1 MFPASVTR
9 RKHIVPVRQAEAA
22 ECGLAA
28 LTMIANWH
36 GHAIDLN
43 YMRRRFGVTS
53 RGIGLRQLMQAADAI
68 DLVPRALKLDLT
80 GLHRLALP
88 AIVHWDLDHFVVL
101 ERLDGERAHIVNPD
115 GIARWYDFP
124 ELGNHFS
131 GVALELRPAN
141 DFRPI
146 RDRRAVRFAD
156 LWGKATGWKRATAQ
170 TLVLSL
176 VMQAYILAAPFYLR
190 TAVDAALPA
199 LDSGLL
205 GVLALGFAAL
215 ALISS
220 VGALLRKYVLISSGA
235 ALSYG
240 ITSNLTRKLFRLPV
254 VWFERRKVGDV
265 LTKFQ
270 SILPIQRFLIE
281 SAPTTIIDGLLSVLT
296 LAMMLAL
303 APGLALVTLAGV
315 AAYALLRLA
324 LMREERQ
331 REEEYLRALGH
342 EQGAIIETL
351 RGIVTLRLAG
361 RETMRHAFWQNRLTE
376 ALGARYL
383 HEKAKAWHE
392 TGKTLIPA
400 LELVAVIALAV
411 RSAMAGDLSLGT
423 LFAYLAYRQQFVQAG
438 QSLCD
443 EGVKFRL
450 LGLHLDQLADIVQT
464 PEDKGFDEP
473 QHQPAFAGRID
484 LEGVTFAY
492 GPQEPEVLRGI
503 DLSVAPGEHVAV
515 TGPSGGGKSTL
526 AKILLGLVDP
536 TGGVV
541 RIDGRPLAA
550 YGRRAFRAHVGAVL
564 QDDVLYAGSIAD
576 NVASFGEIDPERM
589 ERCLRD
595 AAIYDD
601 IQAMPMRQHTLVGD
615 MGSTLSGGQRQRI
628 LLARA
633 LYREPR
639 LLVMDEGTAHL
650 DLAHEARVNAAIG
663 RLGIT
668 RIVIAHRPETIA
680 AADRVVHIDGGRIV
694 PPAAPTDAAP
704 APHADAPAPENPP
717 KN

>member
-1 MFPASVTR
+1 MFSALPFPASVTR
-9 RKHIVPVRQAEAA
+9 RPHIVPVRQAEAA
-22 ECGLAA
+22 ECGLAV
-28 LTMIANWH
+28 LVMIANWH

-43 YMRRRFGVTS
+43 YMRQRFGVTS
-53 RGIGLRQLMQAADAI
+53 RGIGLRQLMQTADAI
-68 DLVPRALKLDLT
+68 QLVPRALKLEMA
-80 GLHRLALP
+80 GLDQLDLP
-88 AIVHWDLDHFVVL
+88 AVLHWDLNHFVVL
-101 ERLDGERAHIVNPD
+101 ERLDGPRAYIVNPD
-115 GIARWYDFP
+115 GIARWYDFA

-131 GVALELRPAN
+131 GVALELRPAA
-141 DFRPI
+141 DFTPI
-146 RDRRAVRFAD
+146 RERQSLRFSD
-156 LWGKATGWKRATAQ
+156 LWGQATGWKRALAQ

-190 TAVDAALPA
+190 TAVDEVLPA

-205 GVLALGFAAL
+205 FVLALGFAAL
-215 ALISS
+215 ALVSS
-220 VGALLRKYVLISSGA
+220 VGTLLRKFVLISSGA

-240 ITSNLTRKLFRLPV
+240 ITSNLTRKLFRLPI

-281 SAPTTIIDGLLSVLT
+281 SAPITIIDGLLSILT
-296 LAMMLAL
+296 LAMMLAV
-303 APGLALVTLAGV
+303 APGLALITLGGV
-315 AAYALLRLA
+315 LAYAALRLV
-324 LMREERQ
+324 LLREERQ
-331 REEEYLRALGH
+331 RENEYLRALGH

-361 RETMRHAFWQNRLTE
+361 RETMRHAYWQNRLTD

-383 HEKAKAWHE
+383 HEKTKAWHE
-392 TGKTLIPA
+392 TARTLLPA
-400 LELVAVIALAV
+400 LELVAITWLAV
-411 RSAMAGDLSLGT
+411 RQSMAGAMSLGT

-464 PEDKGFDEP
+464 PEDKGFAEP
-473 QHQPAFAGRID
+473 QGQSAFEGRIELRD
-484 LEGVTFAY
+484 VTFSY
-492 GPQEPEVLRGI
+492 GLQEPEVLSGI
-503 DLSVAPGEHVAV
+503 SLALAPGEHVAI

-526 AKILLGLVDP
+526 VKILLGLVDP
-536 TGGVV
+536 TGGQVL
-541 RIDGRPLAA
+541 IDGQPLERF
-550 YGRRAFRAHVGAVL
+550 GRRAFRQHVGAVL

-589 ERCLRD
+589 ERCLR
-595 AAIYDD
+595 AASILDD

-633 LYREPR
+633 LYREPSI
-639 LLVMDEGTAHL
+639 LVMDEGTAHL
-650 DLAHEARVNAAIG
+650 DLEHEARVNASIAA
-663 RLGIT
+663 LGIT
-668 RIVIAHRPETIA
+668 RIVIAHRPDTIA
-680 AADRVVHIDGGRIV
+680 AADRIIHIDRGRIV
-694 PPAAPTDAAP
+694 SDIP
-704 APHADAPAPENPP
+704 NR
-717 KN
+717 